1 MEYYVYQHKRLKDDS
16 IFYIGKGKDERFNSE
31 KGRNQYWNRIVK
43 KDGGFKVEIIKE
55 GLTNNQACELEI
67 EMIKKIGM
75 ENLTNMTE
83 GGAGGDTRK
92 GFTQSEYDEWLKNK
106 SKAQTGKVGYWKN
119 KKRPNHSELIKKA
132 IANGVYSNV
141 DYTKP
146 KSKEHKERLRESAL
160 IRKRKKVVCN
170 ICGIEIV
177 DTHLKVHQRG
187 KNCKQ
192 I

>member
-1 MEYYVYQHKRLKDDS
+1 
-16 IFYIGKGKDERFNSE
+16 
-31 KGRNQYWNRIVK
+31 
-43 KDGGFKVEIIKE
+43 
-55 GLTNNQACELEI
+55 
-67 EMIKKIGM
+67 M

-92 GFTQSEYDEWLKNK
+92 GFTQTEYDEWLKNK
-106 SKAQTGKVGYWKN
+106 SKAQTGKVGYWKD
-119 KKRPNHSELIKKA
+119 KKRPNQSELIKKA
-132 IANGVYSNV
+132 RASGVYSNV

-160 IRKRKKVVCN
+160 NRKRNKVVCKM
-170 ICGIEIV
+170 CGIEIV